1 MSTTP
6 APARR
11 SRDLRMSAE
20 HSLLVLV
27 DFQERLMPAIHDGE
41 AVLASAGFLAAVAD
55 ELGLPTI
62 GTAQNPGRLGPNLPP
77 VAEHLDVVVDKMA
90 FGACEG
96 GLLEALGDLDPGQ
109 ERRDVVIAGC
119 EAHVCLLQTALG
131 LLETGRRVWV
141 VADASGSRQGSD
153 RAAAMERLRDA
164 GATVVT
170 AEMVAFE
177 WLDTAAN
184 EHFKAVSTLVKA
196 R

>member
-1 MSTTP
+1 MSTKP
-6 APARR
+6 AQARR
-11 SRDLRMSAE
+11 NRRLRMSAD
-20 HSLLVLV
+20 HSVLVLV
-27 DFQERLMPAIHDGE
+27 DFQERLMPAIDRGE
-41 AVLASAGFLAAVAD
+41 DVLATASFLAQVAR
-55 ELGLPTI
+55 ELDVTTI

-77 VAEHLDVVVDKMA
+77 VADYLDVVVDKMA

-96 GLLEALGDLDPGQ
+96 GLLDALQDFDPAT
-109 ERRDVVIAGC
+109 ELRDVVIAGC

-141 VADASGSRQGSD
+141 VSDASGSRHEAD
-153 RAAAMERLRDA
+153 RLAAMERCREA

-184 EHFKAVSTLVKA
+184 AHFKAVSALVKA